1 MEKNPFS
8 IYDFMGYLFPG
19 ILTLF
24 MLQSYCGGS
33 PFRIEDFL
41 DFEQIND
48 ITKGFG
54 ESFSLESSVIWI
66 VLSYTIG
73 HIMSYMS
80 SITVEYF
87 SNKVFGYPSEYLM
100 NLDRNLGIEKIKCY
114 FVGDSRA
121 NDTNWNKIGRF
132 LWRLLVSIVLF
143 PLSFMTFFLGDRFGV
158 NKFITRSLDK
168 YVIDSIKK
176 KSFQMANK
184 LGITQ
189 PSVNSDSDYHRI
201 VMHYV
206 YVNLPVSHAKT
217 DNYISLYGFLRSISF
232 IFSVMF
238 FIYGVQALFTIN
250 FAYSIDWNM
259 MKVLFLFFFLSY
271 FCFLAFIKF
280 YRRFT
285 LENYMSLLAE
295 VENK

>member
-24 MLQSYCGGS
+24 LLQSFMG
-33 PFRIEDFL
+33 EDTFSIKDLL
-41 DFEQIND
+41 DLEQIRT
-48 ITKGFG
+48 ITNNFG
-54 ESFSLESSVIWI
+54 ESFSLESSIICI

-100 NLDRNLGIEKIKCY
+100 SEERNIGVNIIKRY
-114 FVGDSRA
+114 FIADSR
-121 NDTNWNKIGRF
+121 NDDTRLIKIGRF
-132 LWRLLVSIVLF
+132 IWRLIVAFILF
-143 PLSFMTFFLGDRFGV
+143 PLCLMTFTIGILGGV
-158 NKFITRSLDK
+158 NKFITRSLDR
-168 YVIDSIKK
+168 YVIDSIKS

-206 YVNLPVSHAKT
+206 YVNIPVSHAKT
-217 DNYISLYGFLRSISF
+217 DNYISLYGFLRSICF
-232 IFSVMF
+232 IFSIMF
-238 FIYGVQALFTIN
+238 LIYGIQAIFTID
-250 FAYSIDWNM
+250 FECSIDWNTI
-259 MKVLFLFFFLSY
+259 KSLTLFFFFSY
-271 FCFLAFIKF
+271 FCFLAFVKF

-295 VENK
+295 TE